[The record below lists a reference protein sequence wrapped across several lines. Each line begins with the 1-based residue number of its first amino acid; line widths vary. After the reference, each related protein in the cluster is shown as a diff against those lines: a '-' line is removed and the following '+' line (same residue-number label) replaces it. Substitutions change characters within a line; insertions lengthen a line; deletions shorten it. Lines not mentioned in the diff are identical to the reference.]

1 MDSSASSMLMR
12 LSFLILE
19 FALELQVRMRFT
31 SFVLVCFA
39 LFAATC
45 ASAKKHHRQHVASY
59 EQSDQPLDSQ
69 EYGQYDPRT
78 ARYPPKYARRQNWL
92 KNTFNTVKNFAQK
105 PGVQTAI
112 SLGLGAYRASKWL
125 RGRRLKEQS
134 QMSEQPESTDE
145 VAPRPRR
152 HRRRRGNQYGLNKRS
167 ARRQNWFKNA
177 YNKVSPWAGPVIGA
191 GMGAYNVYKNG
202 KTLYGLATGRKL
214 REMANTKTIQQVDD
228 SPVVADGAARQLRG
242 ANYVE

>member
-1 MDSSASSMLMR
+1 MWWASNGKDPLPTTTSLKSAAP
-12 LSFLILE
+12 FQPADFVILAE
-19 FALELQVRMRFT
+19 
-31 SFVLVCFA
+31 
-39 LFAATC
+39 
-45 ASAKKHHRQHVASY
+45 
-59 EQSDQPLDSQ
+59 
-69 EYGQYDPRT
+69 
-78 ARYPPKYARRQNWL
+78 
-92 KNTFNTVKNFAQK
+92 
-105 PGVQTAI
+105 
-112 SLGLGAYRASKWL
+112 LGLLKALDQSSEASLHHILAQAQFGAYRMAIIFGFVTPDMDIEL
-125 RGRRLKEQS
+125 V
-134 QMSEQPESTDE
+134 P
-145 VAPRPRR
+145 
-152 HRRRRGNQYGLNKRS
+152 RS